1 MTILNLTQHPATAE
15 QKAAGV
21 VDLPDDRAW
30 QIRLCLTFDNPPSP
44 ATIRQRAI
52 DITTLALFNNLG
64 GDDGDDPHPLR
75 AMIGGAGYLMP
86 ALEKCLREHGI
97 EPLHAFTR
105 REVVER
111 TEPDGAVTKSAVFRH
126 AGFVSTSL
134 TT

>member
-15 QKAAGV
+15 QVAAGV
-21 VDLPDDRAW
+21 VDLPADRAW
-30 QIRLCLTFDNPPSP
+30 QLRAYLTFYSPPCA
-44 ATIRQRAI
+44 ATIQQRAME
-52 DITTLALFNNLG
+52 ITTLALFNNLG

-86 ALEKCLREHGI
+86 ALEQCLREHGI

-111 TEPDGAVTKSAVFRH
+111 TEPDGAVTKVAMFRH